1 MDLATVN
8 KGTVVFGL
16 VKKQK
21 FLPFVLWLHFKT
33 VGPGLGLIPSYLCV
47 ELVFA
52 VALEL
57 MITFIKIMFGA
68 PGRRFPNLLYI
79 IQIL

>member
-21 FLPFVLWLHFKT
+21 FLPFVLWLHFKK
-33 VGPGLGLIPSYLCV
+33 VGPGLGLRPSCLCI

-52 VALEL
+52 IAVEL
-57 MITFIKIMFGA
+57 MIAFIKIMFRV
-68 PGRRFPNLLYI
+68 PGRESFLI
-79 IQIL
+79 FCI